1 MYYLIISFIAW
12 IIAQCL
18 KQVARLF
25 GRNRRIFS
33 SSSRSNLLLSG
44 GMPSAH
50 SATVVSL
57 AVSIGLYEGWNSA
70 IFALA
75 TLFAAVVI
83 YDATM
88 VRYSSGQQG
97 NMINKLISTQHTDI
111 KPLRVAHGHT
121 VLEVTVG
128 TIIGSLVA
136 IVAFFTTQ

>member
-18 KQVARLF
+18 KHVARLF

-33 SSSRSNLLLSG
+33 LLPLKSFCCQEACQVLIG
-44 GMPSAH
+44 
-50 SATVVSL
+50 ATVVSL

-97 NMINKLISTQHTDI
+97 DMINKL
-111 KPLRVAHGHT
+111 R
-121 VLEVTVG
+121 
-128 TIIGSLVA
+128 
-136 IVAFFTTQ
+136 

>member
-18 KQVARLF
+18 KHVARLF

-44 GMPSAH
+44 GMPSAQ

-97 NMINKLISTQHTDI
+97 DMINRLISKQYTNI

-121 VLEVTVG
+121 VLEVTAG
-128 TIIGSLVA
+128 AIIGALVA

>member
-1 MYYLIISFIAW
+1 
-12 IIAQCL
+12 
-18 KQVARLF
+18 
-25 GRNRRIFS
+25 
-33 SSSRSNLLLSG
+33 
-44 GMPSAH
+44 MPSAH

-97 NMINKLISTQHTDI
+97 DMINRLISKQYTNI

-121 VLEVTVG
+121 VLEVTAG
-128 TIIGSLVA
+128 AIIGALVA